1 MGNVPE
7 YTKEGIPA
15 SSEWKET
22 ISKLEEK
29 ARFLELENAD
39 LRESYEEYRLIANY
53 TCDWEFWLTPSAN
66 VRWMAP
72 SVRDITG
79 FSAEEFIK
87 DKNLLYSLVYPQ
99 DSAQFNDF
107 IEKTLS
113 FATIGQSLSFRILTR
128 SKQLRYCEVNGR
140 GVYEPTGRYLGQ
152 RYSIRDITRL
162 SGALGHIKMLEDDK
176 NWETKAKKRYKEE
189 LAARDRELVSS
200 LVSASEQ
207 TALLLHL
214 KKVISSFLPLLP
226 PHPKTKT
233 ESLLHQID
241 ELFRRQFNGSEEF
254 KLYFEKVYPGFFS
267 RLEGKYPGLT
277 SRERRLCAYLLL
289 KLSTKEIAGL
299 LHIAPAS
306 AEISRVRLRKKL
318 GLSRS
323 TSLSDFLSKL

>member
-1 MGNVPE
+1 MGNVPDF
-7 YTKEGIPA
+7 TKESIPD

-22 ISKLEEK
+22 ISKLQEK
-29 ARFLELENAD
+29 VRFLELENAD
-39 LRESYEEYRLIANY
+39 LRELYEEHRLIANY
-53 TCDWEFWLTPSAN
+53 TCDWEYWLTPEGN
-66 VRWMAP
+66 VRWMSP

-79 FSAEEFIK
+79 YSAEEFIK
-87 DKNLLYSLVYPQ
+87 EKQLIFMLVYPE
-99 DSAQFNDF
+99 DTSQFSGF

-113 FATIGQSLSFRILTR
+113 FAVIGQSLSFRILTR
-128 SKQLRYCEVNGR
+128 SKQLRHCEINGR
-140 GVYEPTGRYLGQ
+140 GVYDPTGRYLGQ
-152 RYSIRDITRL
+152 RYSIRDITKL
-162 SGALGHIKMLEDDK
+162 SGALGHIKLLEDDK

-189 LAARDRELVSS
+189 LAVRDRELVSS

-214 KKVISSFLPLLP
+214 KKVVGSLQPLLP
-226 PHPKTKT
+226 PHAKAKT
-233 ESLLHQID
+233 ETVLHQID
-241 ELFRRQFNGSEEF
+241 ELFRRQFNGNEEF

-277 SRERRLCAYLLL
+277 ARERRLCAYLLL

-318 GLSRS
+318 GLSRQ